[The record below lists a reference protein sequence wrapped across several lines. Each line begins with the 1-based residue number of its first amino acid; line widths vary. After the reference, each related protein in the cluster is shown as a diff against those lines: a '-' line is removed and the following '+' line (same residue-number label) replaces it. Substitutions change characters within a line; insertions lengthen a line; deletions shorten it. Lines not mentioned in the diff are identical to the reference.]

1 MKLSIL
7 DSTLAV
13 CKLDPNNKLPEWA
26 TKGSFYSITRTPEE
40 LSIVCD
46 SSIVP
51 EDVVSEKNWKAFKVQ
66 GPLDFGLTGILAA
79 IANPLAQAKISIF
92 AVSTFDTDYVLVKM
106 ENLARASDILKA
118 NGFLF

>member
-1 MKLSIL
+1 MKLSVL

-13 CKLDPNNKLPEWA
+13 CKIDPDGGVPQWA
-26 TKGSFYSITRTPEE
+26 TKGSFYSITRTPDE

-51 EDVVSEKNWKAFKVQ
+51 DGVVSEKSWKAFKVQ

-92 AVSTFDTDYVLVKM
+92 AVSTFETDYVLVKAEKM
-106 ENLARASDILKA
+106 GLKKVTE
-118 NGFLF
+118 